1 MRAHTYGDAGYVR
14 GLNRVVNANGEV
26 VATVRFTDVFVYRE
40 RRWQAVAGQETM
52 VTEKK

>member
-1 MRAHTYGDAGYVR
+1 VR